1 MRMQNR
7 RQKIQKPRREKS
19 CGTHLHCFKQ
29 NHLISILLLLLLL
42 VFFFF
47 SLLFSPTHTNSH
59 TQHSYALLFAFH
71 SLSVFSLFITL
82 SFESLSVPFF
92 NGLALYNQ
100 SRSETQLLR
109 YYLHSPLFL
118 LLLLLCHLLCLHA
131 TIACAPPHLN
141 QALHFSPTTMAR
153 ARFPPFLFLVQ
164 FLLLSLIVAALPL
177 ALANTDP
184 SDVQALEVMYNALNS
199 PTQLTGW
206 KIGGGDPCGESWKGI
221 TCEDSAV
228 VSIELSGLGLDG
240 TLGYLLSDLMSL
252 RKLDLSDNKIHDT
265 IPYQLPPNLT
275 SLNFAKNNLSGN
287 LPYSISAMASL
298 NYLNLSNNALSQSIG
313 DIFASLSDLGTLDLS
328 FNNFSGDLPPSF
340 GSLSNLSS
348 LFLQKNQLTGSLR
361 VLVGLPLD
369 TLNVANNNFSGWIPH
384 ELSSIHNFIYD
395 GNSFDNGPAP
405 LPPAS
410 ASPPPNGSRNSHHHS
425 GSGSHNKTQGFE
437 NENSDGH
444 KGLTAGA
451 VVGIILGSALVAVI
465 VLLALVFCIRKK
477 KGKKKS
483 TRTLSGSLPRGITNV
498 TPQMQEQRIKSAAI
512 IADLKPHPA
521 ENVMVERVPVKS
533 GSVKQ
538 MKSPITSTSYTV
550 ASLQSATNS
559 FSQEFIIGE
568 GSLGR
573 VYKADFPNGK
583 TMAIKKID
591 NSALSLQEEDNFLEA
606 VSNMSRLRHPNIVTL
621 AGYCAEHGQRLL
633 VYEYIGNGNLHDM
646 LHFAEDSSK
655 ALSWNARVRIALG
668 TARALEYL
676 HEVCL
681 PSVVHRNFKSANI
694 LLDEELNPHLS
705 DCGLA
710 ALTPNTERQVSTQ
723 MVGSFGYS
731 APEFAL
737 SGVYTVK
744 SDVYS
749 FGVVMLELLT
759 GRKPL
764 DSSRVRSEQSLVRWA
779 TPQLH
784 DIDALAKMVDPTLNG
799 MYPAKSLSR
808 FADIIALCVQPEPE
822 FRPPMSEVVQAL
834 VRLVQRA
841 SVVKRRPSDESGFG
855 HKTPDH
861 EAIDM
866 SF

>member
-1 MRMQNR
+1 M
-7 RQKIQKPRREKS
+7 
-19 CGTHLHCFKQ
+19 
-29 NHLISILLLLLLL
+29 
-42 VFFFF
+42 
-47 SLLFSPTHTNSH
+47 
-59 TQHSYALLFAFH
+59 AFP
-71 SLSVFSLFITL
+71 LSLFLAFI
-82 SFESLSVPFF
+82 SFL
-92 NGLALYNQ
+92 
-100 SRSETQLLR
+100 
-109 YYLHSPLFL
+109 
-118 LLLLLCHLLCLHA
+118 
-131 TIACAPPHLN
+131 
-141 QALHFSPTTMAR
+141 
-153 ARFPPFLFLVQ
+153 
-164 FLLLSLIVAALPL
+164 ALPL
-177 ALANTDP
+177 TLADTDP

-206 KIGGGDPCGESWKGI
+206 RIGGGDPCGESWKGV
-221 TCEDSAV
+221 TCEGSAV
-228 VSIELSGLGLDG
+228 VSIDLSGLGLDG

-252 RKLDLSDNKIHDT
+252 RNLDLSDNKIHDT

-275 SLNFAKNNLSGN
+275 SLNLARNNLSGN
-287 LPYSISAMASL
+287 LPYSISAMVSL
-298 NYLNLSNNALSQSIG
+298 NYLNLSNNVLSMTVG
-313 DIFASLSDLGTLDLS
+313 DVFAGLSHLGTLDLS
-328 FNNFSGDLPPSF
+328 FNNLSGDLPPSF

-348 LFLQKNQLTGSLR
+348 LFLQKNQLTGPLS

-395 GNSFDNGPAP
+395 GNSFENAPAS
-405 LPPAS
+405 LPPALT
-410 ASPPPNGSRNSHHHS
+410 SPPPIGSHHSHHHS
-425 GSGSHNKTQGFE
+425 GSSSHNKTQASD
-437 NENSDGH
+437 NENSDDH
-444 KGLTAGA
+444 KGLAVRA
-451 VVGIILGSALVAVI
+451 VVGIVLGSVLVAAI
-465 VLLALVFCIRKK
+465 VLLALVFCIRKQ
-477 KGKKKS
+477 KGKKKGA
-483 TRTLSGSLPRGITNV
+483 RNFSGSLPRGVINV
-498 TPQMQEQRIKSAAI
+498 TPQMQEQRVKSSAVVT
-512 IADLKPHPA
+512 DLKPRPA
-521 ENVMVERVPVKS
+521 ENVIAERVPVKS
-533 GSVKQ
+533 GSIKQ
-538 MKSPITSTSYTV
+538 MKSPITSTSYTI
-550 ASLQSATNS
+550 AALQSATNS
-559 FSQEFIIGE
+559 FSQDFIIGE

-583 TMAIKKID
+583 VMAVKKID

-633 VYEYIGNGNLHDM
+633 VYEHIANGNLHDM

-764 DSSRVRSEQSLVRWA
+764 DSSRARSEQSLVRWA

-841 SVVKRRPSDESGFG
+841 SVVKRRPSEESGFG
-855 HKTPDH
+855 HKTPEH
-861 EAIDM
+861 EAIDT
-866 SF
+866 

>member
-1 MRMQNR
+1 M
-7 RQKIQKPRREKS
+7 IYF
-19 CGTHLHCFKQ
+19 L
-29 NHLISILLLLLLL
+29 
-42 VFFFF
+42 
-47 SLLFSPTHTNSH
+47 
-59 TQHSYALLFAFH
+59 A
-71 SLSVFSLFITL
+71 
-82 SFESLSVPFF
+82 SFESPSVPFF

-109 YYLHSPLFL
+109 YYLHSPLL
-118 LLLLLCHLLCLHA
+118 LLLLLPHDTLHA
-131 TIACAPPHLN
+131 PLRT
-141 QALHFSPTTMAR
+141 QTTLLTAMSR
-153 ARFPPFLFLVQ
+153 ARFPLSLFLALI
-164 FLLLSLIVAALPL
+164 FLALPL
-177 ALANTDP
+177 SLANTDS
-184 SDVQALEVMYNALNS
+184 SDVQALEVMYNALNG

-206 KIGGGDPCGESWKGI
+206 RIGGGDPCGESWKGV
-221 TCEDSAV
+221 TCEGSAV

-275 SLNFAKNNLSGN
+275 SLNFARNNLSGN
-287 LPYSISAMASL
+287 LPYSISAMVSL
-298 NYLNLSNNALSQSIG
+298 NYLNLSNNALSMTVG

-348 LFLQKNQLTGSLR
+348 LFLQKNQLTGTLR

-369 TLNVANNNFSGWIPH
+369 TLNVANNNFSGWIPQ
-384 ELSSIHNFIYD
+384 ELSSIHNFIYA
-395 GNSFDNGPAP
+395 GNSFENGPAP
-405 LPPAS
+405 LPPAFT
-410 ASPPPNGSRNSHHHS
+410 SPPPSGSHNSHHHS
-425 GSGSHNKTQGFE
+425 VSGSHNKTQTSE

-444 KGLTAGA
+444 KGLRAGA
-451 VVGIILGSALVAVI
+451 IVGIVLGSVLVAAI
-465 VLLALVFCIRKK
+465 VLLALVFCIQKQ
-477 KGKKKS
+477 KGKKKGS
-483 TRTLSGSLPRGITNV
+483 RNFSGSLPRGVINV
-498 TPQMQEQRIKSAAI
+498 TPQMQEQRVKSAAVVT
-512 IADLKPHPA
+512 DLKPRPA
-521 ENVMVERVPVKS
+521 ENVTVERIPVKS
-533 GSVKQ
+533 GSAKQ

-583 TMAIKKID
+583 VMAVKKID

-633 VYEYIGNGNLHDM
+633 VYECIGNGNLHDM

-710 ALTPNTERQVSTQ
+710 ALTPNTERQVSSTQ

-841 SVVKRRPSDESGFG
+841 SVVKRRPSDESGYG

-861 EAIDM
+861 EGIDICPAIKHRKGKE
-866 SF
+866 